1 MSAASIRGPVRERL
15 GLPAIRATEQPEHR
29 QHHHELSQLAMVSAT
44 SYYHYP
50 CGYEWLENGDRQCRR
65 DTEPDP
71 ATSSRSQPAAA
82 CLI

>member
-1 MSAASIRGPVRERL
+1 MSAASIRGPTRARL
-15 GLPAIRATEQPEHR
+15 GLPAIRATEQPKHHQELY
-29 QHHHELSQLAMVSAT
+29 QHAVVSAT
-44 SYYHYP
+44 SYYPYP